1 MSETVE
7 KTHVTTVDDM
17 KQTDAN
23 KKRKPRK
30 PQHKPEPEIDFKF
43 DKLKMFFGE
52 PYKVNDYITIHQ
64 PTIGE
69 ILDNGEHHVFSTVV
83 AFTGNTTLYRLQLWD
98 IGVDWNKITNWEL
111 FCMLVPSLP
120 IEDTRIFF
128 GDLDFRKFGVFYKNG
143 TEKYPPN
150 ADGSEVEF
158 DENGEKILDWERKPE
173 QVLYDQ
179 ENDYII
185 DEFLYL
191 HIREYLRDIFDQ
203 HPKEEFAR
211 GKYTKESMIQGE
223 RNKIRYEELKR
234 KKEGISDYG
243 DSYLLPLI
251 STLSNSAGFKYDL
264 NGLKNLHVMSFM
276 DSVRRFQI
284 LESTSAL
291 NRGLYSGFLD
301 ASKIDKNQFNYFR

>member
-1 MSETVE
+1 MSEEIRDTN
-7 KTHVTTVDDM
+7 VTTVDDM
-17 KQTDAN
+17 KQNNINKN
-23 KKRKPRK
+23 KKPKK
-30 PQHKPEPEIDFKF
+30 PQHKPEPEVDFNF

-52 PYKVNDYITIHQ
+52 PLKINDYITINQ

-69 ILDNGEHHVFSTVV
+69 ILETGEKHVFSTVV

-98 IGVDWNKITNWEL
+98 IGIDWNKITNWEL
-111 FCMLVPSLP
+111 FCMLVSSLSLD
-120 IEDTRIFF
+120 DTRIFF
-128 GDLDFRKFGVFYKNG
+128 GDLDFTKFKIYTKNG
-143 TEKYPPN
+143 TEPYPPD
-150 ADGSEVEF
+150 AEV
-158 DENGEKILDWERKPE
+158 DDNGEKLLDWEKKPE
-173 QVLYDQ
+173 QVLYDE

-185 DEFLYL
+185 DELLYL
-191 HIREYLRDIFDQ
+191 QIREYMRAVFDQ

-211 GKYTKESMIQGE
+211 GKYTKETMIQGE
-223 RNKIRYEELKR
+223 RNKIRFEELRR
-234 KKEGISDYG
+234 KKEDVGEYG

-264 NGLKNLHVMSFM
+264 DGLRKLHVMSFM

>member
-1 MSETVE
+1 MSDEIKE
-7 KTHVTTVDDM
+7 ANVTTVDDM
-17 KQTDAN
+17 RQNNLN
-23 KKRKPRK
+23 KSKKPKK
-30 PQHKPEPEIDFKF
+30 PQHKPEPEVDFKF

-52 PYKVNDYITIHQ
+52 PLKLNDYIVIKQ

-69 ILDNGEHHVFSTVV
+69 ILDAGEKHVFSTVV

-98 IGVDWNKITNWEL
+98 IGIDWNKITNWEL
-111 FCMLVPSLP
+111 FCMLITSLP
-120 IEDTRIFF
+120 IEDTQIFF
-128 GDLDFRKFGVFYKNG
+128 GNLDFRKFQIYTKKG
-143 TEKYPPN
+143 TEPYPED
-150 ADGSEVEF
+150 AEF
-158 DENGEKILDWERKPE
+158 DANGEKLLAWEKKPE
-173 QVLYDQ
+173 QVLYDA

-185 DEFLYL
+185 DELLYL
-191 HIREYLRDIFDQ
+191 QIREYMRLVFDQ

-211 GKYTKESMIQGE
+211 GKYTKETMIQGE
-223 RNKIRYEELKR
+223 RNKIRYEELRR
-234 KKEGISDYG
+234 KKEGTEDYG

-264 NGLKNLHVMSFM
+264 DGLRKLHVMSFM